1 MMEREE
7 KLKKAALLEE
17 EEFGEENGGMTASAG
32 TESEQADGVTPPPN
46 FMQERGRTDRR
57 RGAGDDKRWSAGTGG
72 EPIDDEALEAV
83 SGGLRVMST

>member
-32 TESEQADGVTPPPN
+32 TESEQADGVTPP
-46 FMQERGRTDRR
+46 RILCR
-57 RGAGDDKRWSAGTGG
+57 RGA
-72 EPIDDEALEAV
+72 EPIDDEALETI
-83 SGGLRVMST
+83 SGGLRVQGENR